1 MENYWHQL
9 VIWENTSKSFT
20 KFMKNTNVILV
31 ENHLL
36 YQIQWKPSTKI
47 RKISYVALVE
57 NYLRSHIKTLHEGH
71 KHFKCDS
78 CRKSFTLLPNLTI
91 VNRTINYWNLRG
103 HIKTIHECHKDYK
116 CGSCEKLITGATSL
130 RIHIKT
136 IHEDHK
142 DFNLIGTKALAK
154 EIKCQLFFL

>member
-1 MENYWHQL
+1 MN
-9 VIWENTSKSFT
+9 S
-20 KFMKNTNVILV
+20 NVILV

-57 NYLRSHIKTLHEGH
+57 NYLRLHIKTLHEGH
-71 KHFKCDS
+71 KHFKCD
-78 CRKSFTLLPNLTI
+78 
-91 VNRTINYWNLRG
+91 LRG
-103 HIKTIHECHKDYK
+103 HIKAIHECHKDYK

-142 DFNLIGTKALAK
+142 DFDLIGTKALAK
-154 EIKCQLFFL
+154 DIKCHFFFVTDCYLIFLL